1 VLLREDF
8 LLVLLLVALRFAPPD
23 LRVLQPFFAAADLFA
38 FVIRVDF
45 LLGAAFLLVRR
56 VVVDF
61 RERAALLAA
70 FDLLAALALRVLQPF
85 FAAAD
90 LFALDGPLL
99 AVFLAGDLRE
109 AFLLRDAAA
118 FLPAADLLEAFLLRV
133 AAAFLAALDLFA
145 AFLLR
150 VAAAFF
156 AAALREAFVPP
167 LLTGFRA
174 FLVVVRLVA
183 IDFTFLL
190 FFGGFTNTSVPSLI
204 E

>member
-8 LLVLLLVALRFAPPD
+8 LLVLLLVALRFAPPA

-56 VVVDF
+56 VVDF

-70 FDLLAALALRVLQPF
+70 FDLLVALALRVLQPF

-99 AVFLAGDLRE
+99 EVFLAGLRE

-174 FLVVVRLVA
+174 FLLVVRLVA

>member
-8 LLVLLLVALRFAPPD
+8 LLVRRVVDLRFAPPD

-45 LLGAAFLLVRR
+45 LFGAAFLLVRR
-56 VVVDF
+56 VVDF

-70 FDLLAALALRVLQPF
+70 LDLFVVLARRVLQPF

-99 AVFLAGDLRE
+99 EVFLAGDLRE

-118 FLPAADLLEAFLLRV
+118 FLPAADLLEAFLFRV

-156 AAALREAFVPP
+156 ADALREAFVPP
-167 LLTGFRA
+167 LFTGFRA

-183 IDFTFLL
+183 IFFTFLC
-190 FFGGFTNTSVPSLI
+190 FGGFTNTSVPSLI